1 MTDHG
6 ALSDV
11 ILRQLQDLSTQSMR
25 RASESLAALLGHPVR
40 LSVSDI
46 RALPK
51 SALPGLVEGS
61 GAVLMAGLGFQIVGE
76 VRGRMIILFPLTT
89 IFRMLQALLG
99 TPGNPRSLSGEEQS
113 AVQEVGNIV
122 ASSFLSGLGDL
133 LGKRL
138 MPTPPEFHFD
148 DFPTLMRQVTADL
161 EGQGA
166 EVLVVQALFEDPE
179 QHIEGRFF
187 VLPEVASLAAMFQ
200 RAAGDRRA
208 GALRHP
214 RWFPWSRRWRLAPRG
229 CAPCCGTW
237 AASWSPFR
245 EGWTA
250 PSSWQWRPSVWER
263 ASWRSRACRPWRR

>member
-1 MTDHG
+1 MDRAESLMTDHG

-46 RALPK
+46 RAMPT

-208 GALRHP
+208 GA
-214 RWFPWSRRWRLAPRG
+214 
-229 CAPCCGTW
+229 
-237 AASWSPFR
+237 
-245 EGWTA
+245 
-250 PSSWQWRPSVWER
+250 
-263 ASWRSRACRPWRR
+263 

>member
-6 ALSDV
+6 AVSDV
-11 ILRQLQDLSTQSMR
+11 ILRQLQDLSTQSMH
-25 RASESLAALLGHPVR
+25 RASESLGALLGHPVR
-40 LSVSDI
+40 LTVSDI

-61 GAVLMAGLGFQIVGE
+61 GAVLMAGLGFQVVGE
-76 VRGRMIILFPLTT
+76 VRGP
-89 IFRMLQALLG
+89 
-99 TPGNPRSLSGEEQS
+99 PGSPRSLSGEEQS
-113 AVQEVGNIV
+113 ALQEVGNIV

-148 DFPTLMRQVTADL
+148 DFPSLMRQVTATL
-161 EGQGA
+161 EGQGE

-187 VLPEVASLAAMFQ
+187 VLPEVDSLAAMFQ

-208 GALRHP
+208 E
-214 RWFPWSRRWRLAPRG
+214 
-229 CAPCCGTW
+229 T
-237 AASWSPFR
+237 
-245 EGWTA
+245 
-250 PSSWQWRPSVWER
+250 
-263 ASWRSRACRPWRR
+263 